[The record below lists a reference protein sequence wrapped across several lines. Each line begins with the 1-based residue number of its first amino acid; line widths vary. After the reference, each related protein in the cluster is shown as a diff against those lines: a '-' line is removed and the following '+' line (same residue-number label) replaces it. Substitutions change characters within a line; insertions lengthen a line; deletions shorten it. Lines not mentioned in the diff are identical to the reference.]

1 MIGLSLICLLIDFS
15 IIFFI
20 DSFEKIEQKSI
31 ENEKAL
37 LKSALDYEQIQMF
50 KNTNKSLAG
59 ISKFSICS
67 NDTVNTIFYIKQK
80 EALKSDIEFRAK
92 VDETYPILIN
102 DYDLARLLGN
112 VIDNAINASKQ
123 LKYDKKI
130 ELFMSIS
137 SDGLDITVKNRFDK
151 KAEKPKKSNIN
162 HGNGILIVKEISS
175 LYKVTYNA
183 TKNDDIWIT
192 KISIPNV
199 KKQ

>member
-1 MIGLSLICLLIDFS
+1 M
-15 IIFFI
+15 
-20 DSFEKIEQKSI
+20 
-31 ENEKAL
+31 
-37 LKSALDYEQIQMF
+37 
-50 KNTNKSLAG
+50 
-59 ISKFSICS
+59 
-67 NDTVNTIFYIKQK
+67 
-80 EALKSDIEFRAK
+80 
-92 VDETYPILIN
+92 
-102 DYDLARLLGN
+102 ARLLGN

-175 LYKVTYNA
+175 LYKGTYNA